1 MQGETASLQSR
12 PVGQTHLDIDNSVK
26 ESHFQATQK
35 FQAFRFANIG
45 AGLADSLEQDTL
57 VHTRVLTNTGY
68 QTKLKP
74 IKDIQNDDEV
84 LAWDELQAHD
94 NAAMAPSGQTAQT
107 LQAAYKQANL
117 ERKSASSPM
126 NTGASSYEN
135 KSVLNPFA

>member
-12 PVGQTHLDIDNSVK
+12 PVGQTHLDIDHSVK

-35 FQAFRFANIG
+35 FQAFRFANIS
-45 AGLADSLEQDTL
+45 AGLANSFEQDTL
-57 VHTRVLTNTGY
+57 VHTRVLTDTGY

-84 LAWDELQAHD
+84 LPWDELQAHD
-94 NAAMAPSGQTAQT
+94 NAVLAPSGQAVQT
-107 LQAAYKQANL
+107 LQAAYQQANFN
-117 ERKSASSPM
+117 EKSAPSPI
-126 NTGASSYEN
+126 NISASSYEN